1 MRKICLLVIVIL
13 AASLQSKAQSPVDS
27 TARVHSVKKATWL
40 SAALPGAGQVYNHK
54 VWKVP
59 IVYGGLAA
67 MGYFIKT
74 NADKY
79 KKYNDALIKRYD
91 ADPNNEELTNITSE
105 NLRLLSDNYHRNRDL
120 SIAGAVFV
128 YLLNIIDAHVDAHL
142 YTFNVD
148 DNLSLNIQPSIE
160 SNPYST
166 IAFQPG
172 LRLAVS
178 FK

>member
-1 MRKICLLVIVIL
+1 MFLVV
-13 AASLQSKAQSPVDS
+13 AASLNSKAQSPIDS

-54 VWKVP
+54 IWKVP
-59 IVYGGLAA
+59 IVYGGLVA

-74 NADKY
+74 NNDKY
-79 KKYNDALIKRYD
+79 QKYNEALIKRYD
-91 ADPNNEELTNITSE
+91 TDPNNEELTNITSE

-120 SIAGAVFV
+120 SIAGAFFV

-148 DNLSLNIQPSIE
+148 DNLSLQIQPSIE
-160 SNPYST
+160 NNPYSS

-172 LRLAVS
+172 VRLAVS